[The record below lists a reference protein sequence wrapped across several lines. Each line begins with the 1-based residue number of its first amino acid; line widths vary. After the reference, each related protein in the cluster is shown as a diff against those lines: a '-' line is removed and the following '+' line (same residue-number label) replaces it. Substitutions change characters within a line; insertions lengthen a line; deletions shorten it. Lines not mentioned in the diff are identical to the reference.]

1 MDNQDLTATNS
12 KGKLLRSTASGLVI
26 NEGKELTVATAWN
39 EGHNIRELMRTAPK
53 WTISM
58 LILELGKLVDFV
70 DAKKT
75 LRDDDQLLFT
85 AESLIE
91 DFPTM
96 KLEEFVLVFN
106 WIKKGKF
113 GKMYERLKLAEIAEA
128 VKTYEG
134 EYRAQH
140 MENKNNEQKHNGKE
154 YDPNNITYTP
164 RRGGRVS
171 ELLTF
176 EQRKDFGRR
185 MAENADDSD
194 DREPTEDS

>member
-12 KGKLLRSTASGLVI
+12 KGKLLRSTASGLVV
-26 NEGKELTVATAWN
+26 NEGKELTVASAW
-39 EGHNIRELMRTAPK
+39 EQGHNIRELMRTAPK

-91 DFPTM
+91 DFSTM

-113 GKMYERLKLAEIAEA
+113 GKMYERLKLAEIREA
-128 VKTYEG
+128 ITTYEG
-134 EYRAQH
+134 EYRAEV
-140 MENKNNEQKHNGKE
+140 MERLNHESKHQGQE
-154 YDPNNITYTP
+154 YDPSKINYKPTKLSDGV
-164 RRGGRVS
+164 R
-171 ELLTF
+171 EALTF
-176 EQRKDFGRR
+176 EQKQ
-185 MAENADDSD
+185 ENIQNIQNDE
-194 DREPTEDS
+194 REDI

>member
-1 MDNQDLTATNS
+1 MDNQDLTETNS
-12 KGKLLRSTASGLVI
+12 KGKLLRSTASGLVV
-26 NEGKELTVATAWN
+26 NEGKELTVASAW
-39 EGHNIRELMRTAPK
+39 EQGHNIRELMRTAPK

-75 LRDDDQLLFT
+75 LKDDDQLLFT

-113 GKMYERLKLAEIAEA
+113 GKMYERLKLAEIQEA
-128 VKTYEG
+128 IRTYEG

-140 MENKNNEQKHNGKE
+140 MENKNNEQKHDGKE
-154 YDPNNITYTP
+154 YDPSNITYTP

-194 DREPTEDS
+194 NREPTKDS

>member
-1 MDNQDLTATNS
+1 M
-12 KGKLLRSTASGLVI
+12 LRSTANGLVV
-26 NEGKELTVATAWN
+26 NEGKELTVASAW
-39 EGHNIRELMRTAPK
+39 EQGHNIRELMRTAPK

-75 LRDDDQLLFT
+75 LKDDDQLLFT

-113 GKMYERLKLAEIAEA
+113 GKMYERLKLAEIQEA
-128 VKTYEG
+128 IRTYEG

-140 MENKNNEQKHNGKE
+140 MENKNNEQKHDGKE
-154 YDPNNITYTP
+154 YDPSNITYTP

-185 MAENADDSD
+185 MAEDADDSD